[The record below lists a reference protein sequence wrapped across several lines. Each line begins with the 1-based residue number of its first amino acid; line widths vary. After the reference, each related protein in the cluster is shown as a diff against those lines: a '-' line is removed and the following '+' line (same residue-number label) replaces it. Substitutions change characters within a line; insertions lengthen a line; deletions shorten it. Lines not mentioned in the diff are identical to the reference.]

1 MEDQKTTNQVNLIQ
15 LHSLKWVDDELAM
28 IQDQYSATLSAIN
41 FPCYTQSSSKTK
53 DYLVVV
59 DGKVYGMVREINC
72 GNRFEYR
79 ALMEDGNYIEPVSD
93 VFHVSA
99 IGAVCE
105 LARRHHDNDFAN
117 QLTDYVIAV
126 SQVQELA
133 SAQLRKK
140 HERPVVGTLPND
152 RRSPLRS
159 GRTMMI
165 YAGRKRKATEAQIR
179 LILKLTDQ
187 SDLNNVKNLENCPPV
202 VRYKEDLNK
211 KYLDNRTAAKI
222 IDGLIQWKEIYG

>member
-79 ALMEDGNYIEPVSD
+79 ALMEDGKYIEPVSD

-99 IGAVCE
+99 ISAVCE

-133 SAQLRKK
+133 SAQLRKNTK
-140 HERPVVGTLPND
+140 DLLSEHFLTTDVHH
-152 RRSPLRS
+152 S
-159 GRTMMI
+159 GQ
-165 YAGRKRKATEAQIR
+165 GEQ
-179 LILKLTDQ
+179 
-187 SDLNNVKNLENCPPV
+187 
-202 VRYKEDLNK
+202 
-211 KYLDNRTAAKI
+211 
-222 IDGLIQWKEIYG
+222 

>member
-59 DGKVYGMVREINC
+59 DGKDYGMVREINC

-79 ALMEDGNYIEPVSD
+79 ALMADGNYIEPVSD
-93 VFHVSA
+93 IFHASA
-99 IGAVCE
+99 IDAVCE

-133 SAQLRKK
+133 SAQLRKNTK
-140 HERPVVGTLPND
+140 DLLSEHFRTTDVHHSGQGER
-152 RRSPLRS
+152 
-159 GRTMMI
+159 
-165 YAGRKRKATEAQIR
+165 
-179 LILKLTDQ
+179 
-187 SDLNNVKNLENCPPV
+187 
-202 VRYKEDLNK
+202 
-211 KYLDNRTAAKI
+211 
-222 IDGLIQWKEIYG
+222 